1 VSRDGDMHAPS
12 RGVHISS
19 RSPQFFS
26 WGFVSASVLFY
37 VQHLLGIG
45 HVQRAFRLADALVRE
60 GIRVTLVSG
69 GAPPQGPICAE
80 SALIVQLPP
89 IRARDASFKELV
101 GPDGQLIN
109 EKLREA
115 RRDVLLAAFGLAWP
129 DAVLIEAFPFGR
141 RAFRFEIEPLIEAA
155 RSRSP
160 RPLLLCS
167 LRDIVVVPD
176 EARRLREIIDR
187 VRADFDFVLVHGD
200 PAFVPLEASFSA
212 ASVISDRLI
221 YTGYIGD
228 LNHMHEEDETTGANE
243 VLVSV
248 GGGAVGYALL
258 STALDVR
265 RQGCLAD
272 LTWRLLA
279 GPTLPEQAFEGLAE
293 ALPDNVILE
302 RYRREFPKMLRHC
315 RLSVSQAG
323 YNTILDILAAGARA
337 VVVPFASE
345 RETEQQLRAER
356 LAACGVLELLPETQ
370 LTAAE
375 LARAIERAIKRDRRT
390 ISVDMGGARCSAHL
404 IANMLRDPESI
415 TGQINR
421 DFVSQFAGGI
431 IDA

>member
-1 VSRDGDMHAPS
+1 MSG
-12 RGVHISS
+12 
-19 RSPQFFS
+19 
-26 WGFVSASVLFY
+26 SVLFY

-45 HVQRAFRLADALVRE
+45 HVRRAFRLAEAVARE
-60 GIRVTLVSG
+60 GIGVTVVSG
-69 GAPPQGPICAE
+69 GEPLAEIICAK
-80 SALIVQLPP
+80 AVHIVQLAP
-89 IRARDASFKELV
+89 IRSRDATFKNLV
-101 GPDGQLIN
+101 GANGQRIDL
-109 EKLREA
+109 KLQET
-115 RRDVLLAAFGLAWP
+115 RRDALLAALDSTRP
-129 DAVLIEAFPFGR
+129 DAVVIEAFPFGR

-155 RSRSP
+155 RSRCP
-160 RPLLLCS
+160 RPRILCS
-167 LRDIVVVPD
+167 LRDIVVAPK
-176 EARRLREIIDR
+176 EASRLREIIDR

-200 PAFVPLEASFSA
+200 PAFIPLEASFSA
-212 ASVISDRLI
+212 TSEIADRLI

-228 LNHMHEEDETTGANE
+228 PDQADGGAETAGANE

-248 GGGAVGYALL
+248 GGGAVGRALL
-258 STALDVR
+258 STALDAR
-265 RQGCLAD
+265 RLGCLAD

-279 GPTLPEQAFEGLAE
+279 GPNLPEEVFERLAE

-302 RYRREFPKMLRHC
+302 RYRREFPKMLRRC

-356 LAACGVLELLPETQ
+356 LAACGVLEVLPETQ

-375 LARAIERAIKRDRRT
+375 LAHAIERAIKRDRRM
-390 ISVDMGGARCSAHL
+390 ISVEMGGARRSAHL
-404 IANMLRDPESI
+404 IGNMIRDPESI

-431 IDA
+431 IDG